1 MSFYLFTSA
10 RLCLVSTLSVGLF
23 VCEHHIVIRC
33 TPFPLW
39 LWLLFETASWIALVL
54 LTYFRILDITK
65 PRHLG
70 ELIIR
75 CCTLCVG
82 DVLLRDNKVIDV
94 VVVYLWAIVY
104 RWIRY
109 VTTHVVNY
117 VRYILGTPLY
127 LI

>member
-1 MSFYLFTSA
+1 M
-10 RLCLVSTLSVGLF
+10 
-23 VCEHHIVIRC
+23 
-33 TPFPLW
+33 
-39 LWLLFETASWIALVL
+39 VL
-54 LTYFRILDITK
+54 LAYFRILDITK